1 MVKMTGSTKRVYD
14 FIVQYA
20 LEHNTLPR
28 QALIADRLF
37 LSRTSVGYHI
47 EKLVRDGYMAY
58 NEEDQVYSVNGLI
71 YRMEEDCG

>member
-1 MVKMTGSTKRVYD
+1 MVRMSGSTKRVYE
-14 FIVQYA
+14 FIVHYA

-47 EKLVRDGYMAY
+47 EKLVRDGYMTY
-58 NEEDQVYSVNGLI
+58 DEDDQVYSVNGLI
-71 YRMEEDCG
+71 YRMEDEHG